1 MTTELP
7 LVRGVRV
14 GDGAV
19 VRVVEGRPDAV
30 RADHMVTE
38 TYLDHDD

>member
-7 LVRGVRV
+7 LTRGGRV
-14 GDGAV
+14 GDDAV

-30 RADHMVTE
+30 RPDSNVVEA
-38 TYLDHDD
+38 YLTHDD

>member
-7 LVRGVRV
+7 LMRGVRV
-14 GDGAV
+14 GDRAV

-30 RADHMVTE
+30 RPDPKVVEAYPT
-38 TYLDHDD
+38 HDD